1 MAVKDVVEYYNQVA
15 NQYTLLIEDLKDFEK
30 ECQEGIV
37 EPEKLDQIKDNI
49 QPLINNYNTLSYIMF
64 LLNQPTRKEKIPKY
78 KKQNK
83 KFLENIEHQF
93 TKDGI
98 IEENESVLNTYRG

>member
-49 QPLINNYNTLSYIMF
+49 L
-64 LLNQPTRKEKIPKY
+64 
-78 KKQNK
+78 
-83 KFLENIEHQF
+83 F
-93 TKDGI
+93 TC
-98 IEENESVLNTYRG
+98 

>member
-64 LLNQPTRKEKIPKY
+64 LLNQPTRKEKRTVPFSF
-78 KKQNK
+78 
-83 KFLENIEHQF
+83 FL
-93 TKDGI
+93 
-98 IEENESVLNTYRG
+98 

>member
-1 MAVKDVVEYYNQVA
+1 MAVKDVVEYYKQVA
-15 NQYTLLIEDLKDFEK
+15 NQYTLLIEDLKDFER

-64 LLNQPTRKEKIPKY
+64 LLNQPVRKEKIPKY
-78 KKQNK
+78 KKQSK
-83 KFLENIEHQF
+83 KFLEKIEHQF